1 VIYRLIRLNFSAGVL
16 GISLGSAC
24 FLFALYRYASPAGA
38 IRGVMICALIVALGF
53 IRPRPGTRRYTLF
66 EVALPIHPRSIFS
79 ASVLSHVTVSWVTFL
94 TILAAILT
102 SPHKAEAG
110 ISLFVLDIG
119 SVVMF
124 AVIAIRCVRA
134 EEIRSPRWWGV
145 VVGVA
150 IWAVV
155 NVMDGPARIA
165 SVPRSL
171 AISVF
176 AICMLGSVALFY
188 SAWKSLPESFQ
199 IAPAEAVAQ
208 KPQRRRFW
216 RPSFAW
222 MPAVRRLFTAGPPIF
237 VFLLFVD
244 ASLFGVKSA
253 GAQIFAIAVCWFSI
267 WMTILIIKS
276 RDRWLFSLPIS
287 RQTMFLPIVAA
298 PLGILTLF
306 TLVVSEQSLRAEI
319 IGLMVVAA
327 IALLPGFFVR
337 IPTLPERSR
346 MWWAYVRIS
355 VMLLTIAALIWWG
368 MEAGGG
374 SGAIPIETWLGRILP
389 VRLPLLIATAV
400 AVVGACY
407 WIALKGFCRMEVPP
421 RRLQYQVDQ

>member
-1 VIYRLIRLNFSAGVL
+1 MIYRLIRLNFSPGVL
-16 GISLGSAC
+16 GISLGSTC

-38 IRGVMICALIVALGF
+38 IRGLTICAVIVALGF
-53 IRPRPGTRRYTLF
+53 IRPRPGSRRYTLF
-66 EVALPIHPRSIFS
+66 EAALPIHPRSIFS

-102 SPHKAEAG
+102 SPHKAESG

-134 EEIRSPRWWGV
+134 EQMRSPRWWGV

-155 NVMDGPARIA
+155 SVMDGPARIA

-199 IAPAEAVAQ
+199 IAPVEPVAQ
-208 KPQRRRFW
+208 KPQGRGFW
-216 RPSFAW
+216 RPTVAW
-222 MPAVRRLFTAGPPIF
+222 MPAARRLFTAGPPIF
-237 VFLLFVD
+237 VFFLFVD
-244 ASLFGVKSA
+244 ASLFGTRSA
-253 GAQIFAIAVCWFSI
+253 GAQIFAIVACWFSI
-267 WMTILIIKS
+267 WMAILIIKS

-298 PLGILTLF
+298 PLAVLTLF
-306 TLVVSEQSLRAEI
+306 TLAVSKQPIRTDI
-319 IGLMVVAA
+319 INLMVVAA
-327 IALLPGFFVR
+327 IALLPGFFIR
-337 IPTLPERSR
+337 IPTLAERYR
-346 MWWAYVRIS
+346 VWWAYMRIS
-355 VMLLTIAALIWWG
+355 VMLLTIAGLIWWG
-368 MEAGGG
+368 MAASAG
-374 SGAIPIETWLGRILP
+374 SGTMAIETWLSQILA

-400 AVVGACY
+400 ALVGTCY
-407 WIALKGFCRMEVPP
+407 WIAAEGFCRMEVPP
-421 RRLQYQVDQ
+421 RRLGIQGDQ